1 VGRSRALRRGPY
13 RRGIR
18 LLRGFSGV
26 LAGGLVAL
34 SVTLLVAGI
43 VGQQRDVPGP
53 GVIAIAGHAVAAVVA
68 VLMQRRADRAAGS
81 ARAAGAA
88 LGVVALTAVVLGAQ
102 WLV

>member
-1 VGRSRALRRGPY
+1 VGRSRALRRGPEG
-13 RRGIR
+13 RGIR

-34 SVTLLVAGI
+34 AAALLAAGI
-43 VGQQRDVPGP
+43 VARQHSVPGP
-53 GVIAIAGHAVAAVVA
+53 GALSVAGHVVAAVVA
-68 VLMQRRADRAAGS
+68 VLVQRRADRATGVAG
-81 ARAAGAA
+81 AGAA